1 MQATLVRKNGRSY
14 AALPAY
20 ELHTL
25 GWKAFQDLCLAV
37 ASEVL
42 ARPVQSFLPS
52 KDGGRDG
59 AFIGTWSGAPD
70 LPSAKS
76 TIQCKF
82 TSKPDANITLKSL
95 QSELAKVASLVKRK
109 LAHDYV
115 IITNAGVS
123 GESESKITN
132 AFEKAGAKRA
142 RIFGRDWLT
151 SQIRERPRLRMMV
164 PRLYGLGDLT
174 QIIDDRAYDQAAQ
187 ILSAMGDDLRC
198 FVITDAYRKS
208 VQAITNHSFV
218 LLLGDPASGKSTIG
232 ASLAIGAL
240 DNGSVGTIRVTSPD
254 DMVRHWNPKEP
265 TQFFW
270 VDDAFGPTQYQ
281 SDLAEGWNRQLPL
294 LRGALKTG
302 ARILFTSR
310 NYIWEAAKRDLKISQ
325 FPLFGKSQVI
335 INVQGLSQIERA
347 QILYNHIKLGDQ
359 PSKIRTALKPFLPP
373 ICLNSS
379 FLPETARRLAS
390 QFFTQNLALDDDS
403 IAEFVEHPVQFLKDV
418 LLNVDDSAKAAIAL
432 IFLHGAPGVPSP
444 VQASEAMQTIT
455 RLFGVAHADVTAAL
469 EALNGS
475 ITLLVQ
481 TSNGPRWRYKHPTI
495 SDAFAS
501 LVAESPELI
510 EIYVHGA
517 KLDRLLDE
525 VVCGQ
530 IKIEGAHVRVPPSLY
545 DALISRLEMTSR
557 WGIMNFITYRCGSD
571 FIKRF
576 IRRRPDIFDTISYI
590 SAELAHSSALRFF
603 AKLQDLKILPSNVR
617 QQVATQIASETISM
631 IDASVFHSGRVR
643 SLLTRRELRQLE
655 DRFQHEIVDQLSSVI
670 FDWEHDWSTT
680 DMASHMQAL
689 AENLSYF
696 ERHQAK
702 KKKVS
707 KAIIDGLRKI
717 NERIMELSDE
727 EVEVPTPKVQPQ
739 APRAHIPSQVS
750 KIFDDVDE

>member
-1 MQATLVRKNGRSY
+1 METDLIRRSGTH
-14 AALPAY
+14 AALPTY

-25 GWKAFQDLCLAV
+25 GWKAFQDLCVAV

-42 ARPVQSFLPS
+42 ERPVQTFLPS

-59 AFIGTWSGAPD
+59 AFVGTWPGGPD
-70 LPSAKS
+70 KPSAKS

-82 TSKPDANITLKSL
+82 SGKADSNITLTSL
-95 QSELAKVASLVKRK
+95 QTELAKVRSLVKRK

-123 GESESKITN
+123 GDSEAIIVD
-132 AFEKAGAKRA
+132 AFEKAGAKRT

-151 SQIRERPRLRMMV
+151 NQIRERPRLRMMV

-174 QIIDDRAYDQAAQ
+174 QIIDQRAYDQAAQ
-187 ILSAMGDDLRC
+187 ILSAMGDDLQC

-208 VQAITNHSFV
+208 AEAITNHSFV

-254 DMVRHWNPKEP
+254 DMVQHWNPQES

-281 SDLAEGWNRQLPL
+281 QDLAEGWNRQLPL
-294 LRGALKTG
+294 LRGALKAG
-302 ARILFTSR
+302 AKILFTSR
-310 NYIWEAAKRDLKISQ
+310 NYIWEKAKRDLKISQ

-335 INVQGLSQIERA
+335 INVQSLSQTERA

-359 PSKIRTALKPFLPP
+359 PSDVRRALKPLLPVV
-373 ICLNSS
+373 CLNHS
-379 FLPETARRLAS
+379 FLPETARRLGS
-390 QFFTQNLALDDDS
+390 EFFTQNLTLDEEN
-403 IAEFVEHPVQFLKDV
+403 ITEFVERPVEFLKDV
-418 LLNVDDSAKAAIAL
+418 LRNVDDSAKAAIAL
-432 IFLHGAPGVPSP
+432 IFLHGPPGVPSP
-444 VQASEAMQTIT
+444 IQSSDAMNTIS
-455 RLFGVAHADVTAAL
+455 RVFGVIHADVTAAL

-481 TSNGPRWRYKHPTI
+481 TSDGPRWRYKHPTI

-525 VVCGQ
+525 VICGQ
-530 IKIEGAHVRVPPSLY
+530 IKIEGAHVRVPASLY
-545 DALISRLEMTSR
+545 DVLISRLEATTD
-557 WGIMNFITYRCGSD
+557 WQITNFLTYRCGSD

-576 IRRRPDIFDTISYI
+576 IRHKPNILNRVSSVT
-590 SAELAHSSALRFF
+590 AELAYDTTLRFF
-603 AKLQDLKILPSNVR
+603 AKLHDLKILPPTVR
-617 QQVATQIASETISM
+617 QEIANQITNETVSM
-631 IDASVFHSGRVR
+631 VDGSVFRSNLVR
-643 SLLTRRELRQLE
+643 SLLTRTEMNRLVK
-655 DRFQHEIVDQLSSVI
+655 RFQKEIVNRLSDVI
-670 FDWEHDWSTT
+670 FDWEHQWSVS
-680 DMASHMQAL
+680 DPASHMQGL
-689 AENLSYF
+689 AESLSNF
-696 ERHQAK
+696 QKFLERRK
-702 KKKVS
+702 KPS
-707 KAIIDGLRKI
+707 KAISYGLRQI
-717 NERIMELSDE
+717 NERIVELSEDE
-727 EVEVPTPKVQPQ
+727 PPPPQVRPPLPK
-739 APRAHIPSQVS
+739 AHIPKHISS
-750 KIFDDVDE
+750 IFDDVDE